1 MDVNQLSKPAG
12 LFGAGELLQV
22 FRDFEPHTKAE
33 LSEWTGLSRST
44 ITQRLEP
51 LTQLGLIHSAVSSAS
66 TGGRPS
72 AQLVLNPIN
81 RLVAAVDF
89 GATHVSIAICTLQAR
104 ILTTSERELAITEG
118 PEVALTLMSEEIRS
132 LLESIGHHA
141 KDLGA
146 VGIGLPGP
154 VEYSTGKPAKP
165 PIMPGW
171 DGFDVPARVR
181 QDFAR
186 IAVLVDNDVNLM
198 ALGERH
204 VAFPDVEN
212 MIFLKVA
219 TGIGSGIVAGGELQ
233 RGAQGTAGDIGHV
246 RLSRGAE
253 VQCRCGYHGC
263 LEAMASVPAVLED
276 INTGGSNL
284 LNVADIIDAV
294 ESGQVSAIQAV
305 RQAGRDVGEVL
316 TTCVSLINPSV
327 IVIGGSLS
335 RAGEHLLAGVREVVY
350 SRSMPLASQQLTI
363 DQSIVGRDAG
373 VIGAGVL
380 GANYL
385 LSPEVVDRLI
395 SEAPQP
401 S

>member
-1 MDVNQLSKPAG
+1 MNQLPKPAG
-12 LFGAGELLQV
+12 LFGAGELLQL
-22 FRDFEPHTKAE
+22 FRDFQPHTKAE

-44 ITQRLEP
+44 ITQRLES
-51 LTQLGLIHSAVSSAS
+51 LIQLGLIHSAPSAAS

-72 AQLVLNPIN
+72 AQLQLNPVHS
-81 RLVAAVDF
+81 LVAAVDF
-89 GATHVSIAICTLQAR
+89 GATHVSLAICTLQVE
-104 ILTTSERELAITEG
+104 ILATSERELSITEG
-118 PEVALTLMSEEIRS
+118 PEVALALMVDEVRS
-132 LLESIGHHA
+132 LLKTIGY
-141 KDLGA
+141 KEEDLGA

-154 VEYSTGKPAKP
+154 VEYSTGRPAKP

-171 DGFDVPARVR
+171 DAFDVPERVKR
-181 QDFAR
+181 DFPAV
-186 IAVLVDNDVNLM
+186 AVLVDNDVNLM

-204 VAFPDVEN
+204 IAFPDVED

-219 TGIGSGIVAGGELQ
+219 TGIGSGIVTGGELQ

-246 RLSRGAE
+246 LLTRGAD
-253 VQCRCGYHGC
+253 VQCRCGYQGC
-263 LEAMASVPAVLED
+263 LEALASVPAVLSE
-276 INTGGSNL
+276 INRGGSEL
-284 LNVADIIDAV
+284 TNVAGIIDAV
-294 ESGQVSAIQAV
+294 ESGDVRAIQAV

-363 DQSIVGRDAG
+363 EQSVVGREAG

-380 GANYL
+380 GANYI
-385 LSPEVVDRLI
+385 LSPNVVDELASKVGRQVV
-395 SEAPQP
+395 A
-401 S
+401 